1 MTMRKKYGNRVML
14 IGFSLMLFLL
24 WGCASSPAS
33 RFYTLSSLPSAGKGG
48 EGKPLAKGLVI
59 GVGPI
64 KFPEYLERLEIVT
77 RSSGETINRAEFDLW
92 AGSLKDSFM
101 RTLAENL
108 SILLETDK
116 IILYPSAG
124 VITTDFRIVMDIV
137 QFEGALG
144 EQVSLVARWAIK
156 KGKDNSEGTV
166 QRSQIT
172 RPVQG
177 SDYQALVAALSQ
189 ALAGLSQEIAQGIR
203 SVP

>member
-1 MTMRKKYGNRVML
+1 MRKKYGTRVMW

-33 RFYTLSSLPSAGKGG
+33 RFYTLSSLSPAGKGG
-48 EGKPLAKGLVI
+48 EGKPLAKGLTI

-77 RSSGETINRAEFDLW
+77 RSSGQTVKRAEFDLW
-92 AGSLKDSFM
+92 AGSLKDGFI
-101 RTLAENL
+101 RTLADNL

-124 VITTDFRIVMDIV
+124 VITTDFRIIMDIV

-144 EQVSLVARWAIK
+144 EQVSLVARWAIL
-156 KGKDNSEGTV
+156 KGKDNSEGIV

-177 SDYQALVAALSQ
+177 SDYQDLVAALSQ